1 MYQLQRW
8 CVDMDQN
15 KIICSAISGAL
26 SISLIVSGLVGLKK
40 DEKCDITSAYH
51 AHLYQKEINDN
62 VVIKKWLCE
71 EKDKKNGFSKTNE
84 FMLTTTEDQ
93 NVYNYISNLFD
104 ARDNIDYLN
113 YQLRINKDYME
124 YYYHYTE
131 LVTKTRVVTDS
142 KGNSHTEIYTENVT
156 YSGWSYNRYHRGNT
170 GRLRVCH
177 YRYKL
182 NKLVFNEDETY
193 KIISSEYVDD
203 PREITDEYPYS
214 SLNNDTI
221 VYTEFDFSKYELPY
235 IKLEDIDPYYQP
247 VVENGIILKN
257 KMN

>member
-1 MYQLQRW
+1 MEQ
-8 CVDMDQN
+8 D
-15 KIICSAISGAL
+15 KIICSAISGLL
-26 SISLIVSGLVGLKK
+26 SLSLLITGLVGIKK

-51 AHLYQKEINDN
+51 AHLYQKKINDD
-62 VVIKKWLCE
+62 VVVKKWLCE
-71 EKDKKNGFSKTNE
+71 EKDKKNGFNKTNE

-104 ARDNIDYLN
+104 ARDNVDYLN
-113 YQLRINKDYME
+113 YQLSTNKDYME

-131 LVTKTRVVTDS
+131 LVTKTRVVTDA
-142 KGNSHTEIYTENVT
+142 KGNSHTEIYTET
-156 YSGWSYNRYHRGNT
+156 ETHSGWSYNVDHRGNT

-182 NKLVFNEDETY
+182 NKLELNEDGTY
-193 KIISSEYVDD
+193 KLLASEYVDD
-203 PREITDEYPYS
+203 PREIMYEYPYS

-221 VYTEFDFSKYELPY
+221 VDTEFDFSKYELPY

-247 VVENGIILKN
+247 SVEKNMTLKN